1 VQATT
6 LNCFEIENMMIG
18 YLEAEKYDS
27 VFTWL
32 EILGCEDLDVVKIH
46 CRKSFYER
54 FHRVD
59 EEFCLEQLQK
69 EIVLATGLSV
79 AKKNHN
85 SLENCFLQRTRI
97 SKIVFSIFRNFDPSN
112 VEKTQQILN

>member
-1 VQATT
+1 VQATSF
-6 LNCFEIENMMIG
+6 NCFEIENMMIG

-46 CRKSFYER
+46 CRKSFYEK

-59 EEFCLEQLQK
+59 GEFCLGQLQK
-69 EIVLATGLSV
+69 EIVI
-79 AKKNHN
+79 AKKKITTVLKH
-85 SLENCFLQRTRI
+85 CFLQRTRI
-97 SKIVFSIFRNFDPSN
+97 SKIVFSIFRNFGPSN

>member
-1 VQATT
+1 VQATS

-32 EILGCEDLDVVKIH
+32 EILGCGDLDVVKIH
-46 CRKSFYER
+46 CRKSFYEK

-59 EEFCLEQLQK
+59 GEFCLGQLQK
-69 EIVLATGLSV
+69 EIVLATGL
-79 AKKNHN
+79 
-85 SLENCFLQRTRI
+85 
-97 SKIVFSIFRNFDPSN
+97 
-112 VEKTQQILN
+112 